1 MTSRAAEGERARAYQ
16 GGPAVALREDE
27 VSAPVRREPTRTAAA
42 QQATPRDD
50 IPNHPTTLTRRWM
63 ITTSVVLG
71 STLYS
76 TTLLIASTLLPQIQG
91 AMSATQDE
99 VAWVMTF
106 NILATAVVT
115 PMTGWMVA
123 RLGRR
128 TVMASSMLL
137 FSIATFLCG
146 AAQSLEMLV
155 LWRILQGASGAPVTP
170 LAQTILFDIFP
181 RRQHRMISSIYGMA
195 VVVGPVI
202 GPVLGGYLAELYTWR
217 WAFYVLVPV
226 GLVSSIG
233 LRLSMPP
240 DSPRQPL
247 QLDWIG
253 FLSLAAAISLA
264 ATIPSA

>member
-76 TTLLIASTLLPQIQG
+76 TTLLIASTLLPQMQG

-115 PMTGWMVA
+115 PTTGWLVA

-128 TVMASSMLL
+128 RVMAGSMLL
-137 FSIATFLCG
+137 SGHFSISACCST
-146 AAQSLEMLV
+146 AITRS
-155 LWRILQGASGAPVTP
+155 ASSSRTP
-170 LAQTILFDIFP
+170 GKMGTK
-181 RRQHRMISSIYGMA
+181 
-195 VVVGPVI
+195 
-202 GPVLGGYLAELYTWR
+202 
-217 WAFYVLVPV
+217 
-226 GLVSSIG
+226 
-233 LRLSMPP
+233 
-240 DSPRQPL
+240 
-247 QLDWIG
+247 
-253 FLSLAAAISLA
+253 
-264 ATIPSA
+264 

>member
-1 MTSRAAEGERARAYQ
+1 MTSAAEGERARAYQ
-16 GGPAVALREDE
+16 GGPAVALREDA

-91 AMSATQDE
+91 AISTQDE

>member
-1 MTSRAAEGERARAYQ
+1 MTSAAEGERARAYQ
-16 GGPAVALREDE
+16 GGPAVALREDA

-91 AMSATQDE
+91 AISTQDE

-137 FSIATFLCG
+137 FSFATFLCG

-170 LAQTILFDIFP
+170 LAQTILFDILP
-181 RRQHRMISSIYGMA
+181 RRSRSYNWCCRAANGSTGTNRA
-195 VVVGPVI
+195 RLFWRRSAP
-202 GPVLGGYLAELYTWR
+202 PSLSTSFSYT
-217 WAFYVLVPV
+217 A
-226 GLVSSIG
+226 
-233 LRLSMPP
+233 
-240 DSPRQPL
+240 
-247 QLDWIG
+247 
-253 FLSLAAAISLA
+253 
-264 ATIPSA
+264 

>member
-1 MTSRAAEGERARAYQ
+1 M
-16 GGPAVALREDE
+16 ALREDA

-91 AMSATQDE
+91 AISTQDE

-115 PMTGWMVA
+115 PTTGWLVA

-128 TVMASSMLL
+128 RVMAGSMLL
-137 FSIATFLCG
+137 SGHFSISACCST
-146 AAQSLEMLV
+146 AITRS
-155 LWRILQGASGAPVTP
+155 ASSSRTP
-170 LAQTILFDIFP
+170 GKMGTK
-181 RRQHRMISSIYGMA
+181 
-195 VVVGPVI
+195 
-202 GPVLGGYLAELYTWR
+202 
-217 WAFYVLVPV
+217 
-226 GLVSSIG
+226 
-233 LRLSMPP
+233 
-240 DSPRQPL
+240 
-247 QLDWIG
+247 
-253 FLSLAAAISLA
+253 
-264 ATIPSA
+264 

>member
-1 MTSRAAEGERARAYQ
+1 M
-16 GGPAVALREDE
+16 ALREDE

-42 QQATPRDD
+42 QPATPRDD

-91 AMSATQDE
+91 AISTQDE

-137 FSIATFLCG
+137 SGHFSISACCST
-146 AAQSLEMLV
+146 AITRS
-155 LWRILQGASGAPVTP
+155 ASSSRTP
-170 LAQTILFDIFP
+170 GKMGTK
-181 RRQHRMISSIYGMA
+181 
-195 VVVGPVI
+195 
-202 GPVLGGYLAELYTWR
+202 
-217 WAFYVLVPV
+217 
-226 GLVSSIG
+226 
-233 LRLSMPP
+233 
-240 DSPRQPL
+240 
-247 QLDWIG
+247 
-253 FLSLAAAISLA
+253 
-264 ATIPSA
+264 